1 MAGGRGADRTEAGWP
16 DRTEDRTERLAGQ
29 SWPKLAEGKPGA
41 AWGSLGQPVAWPGA
55 AWGMA
60 WGMAWG
66 SLGQL
71 GAAWAVW
78 GSWGS
83 LGQLKAAWAAWGSLG
98 HGLGPGAER
107 REEAAWGIAWEE
119 APVSQPPAQ
128 ASARP

>member
-71 GAAWAVW
+71 GAAW
-78 GSWGS
+78 GGLGS
-83 LGQLKAAWAAWGSLG
+83 LGQPGAAWGSLRR
-98 HGLGPGAER
+98 PGR
-107 REEAAWGIAWEE
+107 PGAAWGMVWGMAW
-119 APVSQPPAQ
+119 
-128 ASARP
+128 R